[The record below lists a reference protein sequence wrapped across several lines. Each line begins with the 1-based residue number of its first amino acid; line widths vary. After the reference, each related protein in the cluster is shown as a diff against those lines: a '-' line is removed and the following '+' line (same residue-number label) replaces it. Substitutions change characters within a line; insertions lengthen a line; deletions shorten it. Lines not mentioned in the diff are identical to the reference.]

1 MRWKRLL
8 AGTTGTLLSFC
19 AVSPAWAHPPTPPG
33 DACSLLT
40 QARVSAVLGVA
51 VGAGERVVPSSPLM
65 CGWAQ
70 PGGPTA
76 TSKKVV
82 VAIITVDQF
91 THEKSPLPG
100 IAETSESGIGDEAHY
115 MTTPGFGTGLS
126 VKKGNYAFK
135 VRVYGYPLDQIKA
148 MEKTLAQDILAK
160 L

>member
-1 MRWKRLL
+1 MRLKRFLPGTFGALL
-8 AGTTGTLLSFC
+8 LFC
-19 AVSPAWAHPPTPPG
+19 AASSGWAHSPAPPG
-33 DACSLLT
+33 DACTLLT
-40 QARVSAVLGVA
+40 QAQVSAVLGVP

-76 TSKKVV
+76 TSKRVV
-82 VAIITVDQF
+82 VAIITIDQF

-100 IAETSESGIGDEAHY
+100 ITETSVGGIGDEAHY

-135 VRVYGYPLDQIKA
+135 VRVYGYSLDQIKA

>member
-1 MRWKRLL
+1 MHLKRFL
-8 AGTTGTLLSFC
+8 AGTAGTLLFFC
-19 AVSPAWAHPPTPPG
+19 AASSSLAHPPTPPG
-33 DACSLLT
+33 DVCSLLT
-40 QARVSAVLGVA
+40 QAQVSAVLGVP

-76 TSKKVV
+76 TSKRVV
-82 VAIITVDQF
+82 VSIITIDQF
-91 THEKSPLPG
+91 THEKTPLQG
-100 IAETSESGIGDEAHY
+100 ITETSASGIGDEAHY

-126 VKKGNYAFK
+126 VKKGSYAFK
-135 VRVYGYPLDQIKA
+135 VRVYGYSLDQIKA